1 MFRRGRLHGMVVY
14 TPVPEVSMFDLTIGV
29 EKESKELYEEV
40 CSTMEKAAEGTM
52 NGLLKYMI
60 KVEDETR

>member
-1 MFRRGRLHGMVVY
+1 MVVY
-14 TPVPEVSMFDLTIGV
+14 TPVPEVSMFDLTISV

-40 CSTMEKAAEGTM
+40 CTSMEEAAKGKM
-52 NGLLKYMI
+52 SGVLKYMV

>member
-1 MFRRGRLHGMVVY
+1 MVVY

-29 EKESKELYEEV
+29 ERESKELYQEV
-40 CSTMEKAAEGTM
+40 CSTMEEAADGNM
-52 NGLLKYMI
+52 NGVLKYMV

>member
-1 MFRRGRLHGMVVY
+1 MVVY

-29 EKESKELYEEV
+29 EKESKDLYEEV
-40 CSTMEKAAEGTM
+40 CATMEEAAKGKM
-52 NGLLKYMI
+52 SGVLKYMV

>member
-1 MFRRGRLHGMVVY
+1 MVVY

-29 EKESKELYEEV
+29 EKENKELYEEV
-40 CSTMEKAAEGTM
+40 CTTMEEAAKGKM
-52 NGLLKYMI
+52 SGVLKYMV

>member
-1 MFRRGRLHGMVVY
+1 MVVY

-29 EKESKELYEEV
+29 EKESKELYQEV
-40 CSTMEKAAEGTM
+40 CSTMEEAADGKM
-52 NGLLKYMI
+52 NGVLKYMV